1 MKGQLIELT
10 DDSKIEIKVNFGT
23 LYYLQQIGGYELAR
37 RIEKK
42 RKKKR
47 EISDSENME
56 FSAKLIYATLRSNGR
71 EVTFEEALSLMP
83 SDMEQL
89 EKVFDAYCEEVKR
102 LKKKQESKK
111 NMKKFT
117 QT

>member
-10 DDSKIEIKVNFGT
+10 DGSKLEIKINFGT
-23 LYYLQQIGGYELAR
+23 LYHLQQIGGYNLAR
-37 RIEKK
+37 RIDKK
-42 RKKKR
+42 QKKKR
-47 EISDSENME
+47 EISDSEHME

-83 SDMEQL
+83 PDTGQL
-89 EKVFDAYCEEVKR
+89 EKIFDAYGEEMQK

-111 NMKKFT
+111 IMKKFT